1 MIGGEDQGADPR
13 PPTAGRRAW
22 WRSPLIVA
30 LAFLGLAAL
39 ASLSRGGAMAPATAE
54 ARPPAPDFAAPSFA
68 GGEIALAAF
77 RGKPVVLNFWA
88 SWCPPCRAEAR
99 ELERVWQAYRNRG
112 IVFLGVNIQDP
123 EPEARAFLHAF
134 GVTYPSVRDV
144 TNGIATAY
152 AVGALP
158 TTVFIDRDGR
168 IAGRWVGT
176 LTEQQLVAR
185 VEELLR

>member
-22 WRSPLIVA
+22 WGSPLIVA

-39 ASLSRGGAMAPATAE
+39 AFLSRGGAVAPAIAE

-88 SWCPPCRAEAR
+88 SWCPPEAR

-134 GVTYPSVRDV
+134 GVTYPNVRDV

-168 IAGRWVGT
+168 IAGRWVGI

-185 VEELLR
+185 VEELLQ